1 MANCGTIAGISRACR
16 DNAGGVRK
24 FYIATVADFND
35 VSFDEDGAGTITGF
49 TGTESLSAY
58 TYSTNKNS
66 SNFVENYQSSVEN
79 GTVGYEQVA
88 TLVFSKMEAAKR
100 NQVLLLAQSDIIIIA
115 EDRNGKYWLLGETEG
130 VTLSGGNSQ
139 SGVALSDLNGY
150 NLTFTGMEPSPAQ
163 EVSVTALESILQD

>member
-24 FYIATVADFND
+24 FYIATVDDFND
-35 VSFDEDGAGTITGF
+35 VTFTATDGIITAF
-49 TGTESLSAY
+49 EGTEDLSAY

-139 SGVALSDLNGY
+139 SGTALSDLNGY
-150 NLTFTGMEPSPAQ
+150 NLNFTGMEPAPAQ
-163 EVSVTALESILQD
+163 EVEASALATILKD